1 MPETTQVTSETRKFK
16 PYVPP
21 TMKMREFTLRAVVL
35 GMFMTAILGAANA
48 YLGLKAG
55 MTIAATYPAAV
66 IRMAILRLFKGSIL
80 EENIART
87 VGSIGESVAAGA
99 VFTIPAFVLAGVW
112 PVFDVQHAYWKS
124 VALMVVGGTLGI
136 LFVTLLRRVM
146 VEDPE
151 LPFPESVAASEIHKA
166 GQQGAKAAKILFA
179 NMGFGALM
187 YFLAQKNLFWYIRST
202 VVEIPAM
209 LKGLIIGRGAN
220 APTVATGGM
229 TVFNSPAISPAYLGV
244 GYIIGPRLAA
254 LNFAGGVIAWGL
266 LVPMLVYFLG
276 PTLPKMAP
284 GADATAYWTGIANGV
299 WFSIVRPI
307 AVGGMLVGAGFTL
320 VRRRKQL
327 GVGMARAV
335 ADLKKSAAAH
345 QATDRTEKDLNAKVV
360 FVGLGIM
367 LVCMFLL
374 YHFFIAGAGNLIASK
389 IIAGAVVAAV
399 VMIVLGFFFAAVSGN
414 LVGMIG
420 SSNNPVSGL
429 TLCTLVVAALLMV
442 ALGVA
447 GSGGVAAVLG
457 VAAVVCVSSAV
468 AGEMLQDLK
477 VGHILGGTPSRMQI
491 GDLFGIAV
499 ASLVLFFPLM
509 MLHKAYT
516 FGSAALS
523 APQAGLMAMLA
534 QGIVGG
540 NMAWPLVVVG
550 IFMGFAMIMVQVKSP
565 MLFAVGMYLPLET
578 TFAIFLGGIIRWATD
593 KLRDR
598 RGLNDAQ
605 KARVDNAGV
614 LTASG
619 LIAGEALCGIVIAAI
634 IARKL
639 AIDRNAAPELAQW
652 AIGNHWISGLIGL
665 AVLVFVMIKLPL
677 ANAGRPDEPAP
688 PTAIM

>member
-1 MPETTQVTSETRKFK
+1 MSPETTVSAAPKKYQ
-16 PYVPP
+16 PYVPQNME
-21 TMKMREFTLRAVVL
+21 MKEFTFRAVFL
-35 GMFMTAILGAANA
+35 GMIMTGILGAANA

-66 IRMAILRLFKGSIL
+66 IGMSILRLMKGSLL

-87 VGSIGESVAAGA
+87 VGAIGESVAAGA
-99 VFTIPAFVLAGVW
+99 VFTIPAFVLAGLW
-112 PVFDVQHAYWKS
+112 PALGMGNYWQS
-124 VALMVVGGTLGI
+124 VALMAIGGLLGI

-166 GQQGAKAAKILFA
+166 GQQGSKAAKILFA
-179 NMGFGALM
+179 NMGFGGLM
-187 YFLAQKNLFWYIRST
+187 YFLSQINLYWYTKQMLINIPKMPAGLRLGRSAT
-202 VVEIPAM
+202 
-209 LKGLIIGRGAN
+209 
-220 APTVATGGM
+220 APTLATGGM
-229 TVFNSPAISPAYLGV
+229 TAFTSPAVSPAYLGV

-254 LNFAGGVIAWGL
+254 LNFAGGVLAWGL
-266 LVPMLVYFLG
+266 MVPLLVYFLG
-276 PTLPKMAP
+276 PNLPPMEP
-284 GADATAYWTGIANGV
+284 GGSAAAYWSGIAFAV

-320 VRRRKQL
+320 FRMRKQL
-327 GVGMARAV
+327 IAGMKRAV
-335 ADLKKSAAAH
+335 SDLKKSAEAH
-345 QATDRTEKDLNAKVV
+345 QATDRTERDLNAKVV
-360 FVGLGIM
+360 FLGVGL
-367 LVCMFLL
+367 VFLAMIAL
-374 YHFFIAGAGNLIASK
+374 YYYFIAGAGNLTGSK
-389 IIAGAVVAAV
+389 IIAGAVVAAA

-442 ALGVA
+442 VLGVS
-447 GSGGVAAVLG
+447 GIGGVAAVLG

-477 VGHILGGTPSRMQI
+477 AGHILGGTPAKMQV
-491 GDLFGIAV
+491 GDIFGTLV

-509 MLHKAYT
+509 ILDKAYH
-516 FGSAALS
+516 FGSAALP

-550 IFMGFAMIMVQVKSP
+550 ILLGFAMILVEVKSP
-565 MLFAVGMYLPLET
+565 MLFSVGMYLPLET
-578 TFAIFLGGIIRWATD
+578 TSAIFVGGVIRWFTD

-598 RGLNDAQ
+598 RGYNDAQ

-619 LIAGEALCGIVIAAI
+619 LIAGEALCGLVIAGI
-634 IARKL
+634 VGSNHQLWHIDLGDIAF
-639 AIDRNAAPELAQW
+639 
-652 AIGNHWISGLIGL
+652 SGLIGMAIL
-665 AVLVFVMIKLPL
+665 IFVMMRVPL
-677 ANAGRPDEPAP
+677 SNAGSPDEPAP

>member
-1 MPETTQVTSETRKFK
+1 MSTTVQNPPERPRYQPF
-16 PYVPP
+16 VPP
-21 TMKMREFTLRAVVL
+21 HLDMKEFTLRAIL
-35 GMFMTAILGAANA
+35 IGLPLTAILGFANA

-66 IRMAILRLFKGSIL
+66 IGMALLRLFKGSIL
-80 EENIART
+80 EENMTRT
-87 VGSIGESVAAGA
+87 IGSIGESVAAGA

-124 VALMVVGGTLGI
+124 VALMAVGGTLGI

-151 LPFPESVAASEIHKA
+151 LPYPESVAASEIHKA

-179 NMGFGALM
+179 NMGFGAVM
-187 YFLAQKNLFWYIRST
+187 YFLSQINLFWYVRTIPISIPKMAGGLRVGRAATSPM
-202 VVEIPAM
+202 VV
-209 LKGLIIGRGAN
+209 
-220 APTVATGGM
+220 TGGM
-229 TVFNSPAISPAYLGV
+229 TTFDTPAISPAYLGV

-254 LNFAGGVIAWGL
+254 LNFAGGVVAWGL
-266 LVPMLVYFLG
+266 LVPLLVYFLG
-276 PTLPKMAP
+276 PGIQASLPAGQTM
-284 GADATAYWTGIANGV
+284 DWTALAYNV

-320 VRRRKQL
+320 FRMRKQL
-327 GVGMARAV
+327 GAGMKRAV
-335 ADLKKSAAAH
+335 SDLKKSAAAH
-345 QATDRTEKDLNAKVV
+345 TVTDRTEKDLNSKVV
-360 FVGLGIM
+360 FAGVAATFA
-367 LVCMFLL
+367 CMIAL
-374 YHFFIAGAGNLIASK
+374 YFYFSGTLPGAI
-389 IIAGAVVAAV
+389 VAAV
-399 VMIVLGFFFAAVSGN
+399 VMIILGFFFAAVSGN

-442 ALGVA
+442 AMGVS
-447 GSGGVAAVLG
+447 GTGGVTAVLG
-457 VAAVVCVSSAV
+457 VAAVICVSSAV

-477 VGHILGGTPSRMQI
+477 VGHILGGTPAKMQI

-550 IFMGFAMIMVQVKSP
+550 IFMGFALIMVQVRSP
-565 MLFAVGMYLPLET
+565 MLFAVGMYLPLQT
-578 TFAIFLGGIIRWATD
+578 TFAIFVGGIIRWITD
-593 KLRDR
+593 VLRDR

-605 KARVDNAGV
+605 KARVENTGV

-639 AIDRNAAPELAQW
+639 ARDPNAAAQLTQLS
-652 AIGNHWISGLIGL
+652 IGNHWISGLIAL
-665 AVLVFVMIKLPL
+665 AVLVFVMVKLPL

>member
-1 MPETTQVTSETRKFK
+1 MATQTPAPPAVRKHQ
-16 PYVPP
+16 PYVPV
-21 TMKMREFTLRAVVL
+21 TMQMKELTWRAVL
-35 GMFMTAILGAANA
+35 IGMVMTAILGAANA

-66 IRMAILRLFKGSIL
+66 IGMAILRLMKGSLL

-112 PVFDVQHAYWKS
+112 PVFDTAHAYWKS
-124 VALMVVGGTLGI
+124 VALMAVGGTLGI

-151 LPFPESVAASEIHKA
+151 LPYPESVAASEIHKA

-179 NMGFGALM
+179 NMGFGAVM
-187 YFLAQKNLFWYIRST
+187 YFLSQINLFWYTRS
-202 VVEIPAM
+202 VAVSIPTM
-209 LKGLIIGRGAN
+209 RNGLRLGRSAS
-220 APTVATGGM
+220 APAVATGGM
-229 TVFNSPAISPAYLGV
+229 TTFTTPAISPAYLGV
-244 GYIIGPRLAA
+244 GYIIGPRLAS
-254 LNFAGGVIAWGL
+254 LNFAGGVVAWGL
-266 LVPMLVYFLG
+266 LVPLLIYFLG
-276 PTLPKMAP
+276 PTLPPMKA
-284 GADATAYWTGIANGV
+284 GANAVTYWSGVATGV

-320 VRRRKQL
+320 FRMRKQL
-327 GVGMARAV
+327 GMGMARAIS
-335 ADLKKSAAAH
+335 DLKKSAAAH
-345 QATDRTEKDLNAKVV
+345 EVTDRTDRDLSAKFVFAGIVV
-360 FVGLGIM
+360 VLF
-367 LVCMFLL
+367 CMIAL
-374 YHFFIAGAGNLIASK
+374 YYYFSGTLTGAI
-389 IIAGAVVAAV
+389 VAAA

-442 ALGVA
+442 ALGVSG
-447 GSGGVAAVLG
+447 GSGVAAVLG

-477 VGHILGGTPSRMQI
+477 VGHILGGTPAKMQI

-516 FGSAALS
+516 FGSASLS
-523 APQAGLMAMLA
+523 APQAGLMASLA

-540 NMAWPLVVVG
+540 NMAWPLVIVG
-550 IFMGFAMIMVQVKSP
+550 VLMGFAMIMLEVKSV

-578 TFAIFLGGIIRWATD
+578 TSAIFLGGIIRWATD
-593 KLRDR
+593 RLRDK
-598 RGLNDAQ
+598 RGYNDAQ
-605 KARVDNAGV
+605 KARVENAGV

-634 IARKL
+634 IAHKL
-639 AIDRNAAPELAQW
+639 TQDPHADASLFQLAS
-652 AIGNHWISGLIGL
+652 GNIWITGLIGL
-665 AVLVFVMIKLPL
+665 AILVAVMIWLPL
-677 ANAGRPDEPAP
+677 ANAGRPEDPAP